1 MGLPPADH
9 VPADV
14 SADIAAANRYG
25 AAAAR
30 GAAFA
35 VRDRL
40 GVTDASP
47 PPVCAIILG
56 SGLGDLAGDLEGARR
71 VPFANVQ
78 GFPATTVE
86 GHAGELLSGTLAGRP
101 VLALAGRFHLYEG
114 HPAPLAGFAV
124 RVLHA
129 LGARALFVSNAAG
142 GVRRTLV
149 PGDLMIIADHLNL
162 TGRNPLVGPEQ
173 PGDLRFPDMSA
184 PYDPALRLLL
194 RDAARAICVPVA
206 EGVYA
211 ALLGPSFETP
221 AEVRMLERL
230 GADAVGMSTVPE
242 TIVARALGMRVAG
255 VSLVTNAASG
265 HTGQALTHAEVLEA
279 GREASVRFR
288 ALVTEW
294 VQRLG

>member
-1 MGLPPADH
+1 MGLPPSA
-9 VPADV
+9 PADV
-14 SADIAAANRYG
+14 SADVAAAERYG

-40 GVTDASP
+40 GLADDAP
-47 PPVCAIILG
+47 TPACAIVLG
-56 SGLGDLAGDLEGARR
+56 SGLGDLAGDLAGARR
-71 VPFANVQ
+71 VPFAEVP
-78 GFPATTVE
+78 GFPAATVE
-86 GHAGELLSGTLAGRP
+86 GHAGELLSGTLADRP

-124 RVLHA
+124 RVVHA
-129 LGARALFVSNAAG
+129 LGARTLFVSNAAG
-142 GVRRTLV
+142 GVRRTLG
-149 PGDLMIIADHLNL
+149 PGDLMLVADHLNL
-162 TGRNPLVGPEQ
+162 TGRNPLVGPAQ
-173 PGDLRFPDMSA
+173 AGDLRFPDMSD
-184 PYDPALRLLL
+184 PYDAGLRALL
-194 RDAARAICVPVA
+194 RAAARAAGVPLA

-211 ALLGPSFETP
+211 GLLGPSFETP

-279 GREASVRFR
+279 GREASARFR
-288 ALVTEW
+288 ALVTEF
-294 VQRLG
+294 VARLG